1 MSEYLVKGL
10 LELKPD
16 SVVSIE
22 EGAGMF
28 VYVWKGTVW
37 LTEAGDPRDQVIEAG
52 QWARLSRP
60 GRAVLSALGES
71 AIALTSPRASGF
83 ARAIDFVPAPGAPA
97 VSLAA

>member
-10 LELKPD
+10 VELKPGA
-16 SVVSIE
+16 VVCIDD
-22 EGAGMF
+22 GAGMF
-28 VYVWKGTVW
+28 IYVWEGTVW
-37 LTEAGDPRDQVIEAG
+37 LTEAGDGRDQVIESG

-83 ARAIDFVPAPGAPA
+83 ARAIDFVPAPGRPA
-97 VSLAA
+97 ISLAA